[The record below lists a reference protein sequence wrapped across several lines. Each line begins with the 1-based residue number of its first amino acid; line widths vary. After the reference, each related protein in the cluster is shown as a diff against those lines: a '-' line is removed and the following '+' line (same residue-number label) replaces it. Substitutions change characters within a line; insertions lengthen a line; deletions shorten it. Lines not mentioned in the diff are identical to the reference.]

1 MAIKMNGD
9 CQFKLIWIHFN
20 IVTVSWYWTIIWVT
34 FDCIQLLM
42 IYLYL
47 VYRWMRGLC
56 NICSCLIDVVSF
68 CFWSFSIMYR
78 IKFINLCHEIIQC
91 KKKYLNMGFDL
102 AMKMTIIRM
111 LLLIY
116 QCNSIHVSY
125 ITFKDGKICLP
136 SFIIHMN
143 GIISKRENCTI
154 KCDFLSLKMDFQW
167 LVFVFP
173 LICPRQIQCQRKLN
187 FYAKVLH

>member
-1 MAIKMNGD
+1 MV
-9 CQFKLIWIHFN
+9 
-20 IVTVSWYWTIIWVT
+20 IVSSNWFEYIFTVSWYWTIIWVT

-78 IKFINLCHEIIQC
+78 IKFINLCHHIIQN
-91 KKKYLNMGFDL
+91 KTNIWIWGS
-102 AMKMTIIRM
+102 I
-111 LLLIY
+111 
-116 QCNSIHVSY
+116 NSIHVLY
-125 ITFKDGKICLP
+125 ITFKDGKIYLP
-136 SFIIHMN
+136 SFLLHIN
-143 GIISKRENCTI
+143 GIISECENCTI

>member
-78 IKFINLCHEIIQC
+78 IKFINLCHHIIQ
-91 KKKYLNMGFDL
+91 KKRNIWIWG
-102 AMKMTIIRM
+102 
-111 LLLIY
+111 
-116 QCNSIHVSY
+116 SIW
-125 ITFKDGKICLP
+125 
-136 SFIIHMN
+136 
-143 GIISKRENCTI
+143 R
-154 KCDFLSLKMDFQW
+154 
-167 LVFVFP
+167 
-173 LICPRQIQCQRKLN
+173 RKLL
-187 FYAKVLH
+187 YILHRFFVHNIQRWKNIPSKFSTPYKWHN

>member
-1 MAIKMNGD
+1 MVFTIVILSEKFDFNMVYHTKYANRISICDELLTIKTKLELTCTLKRNGMTIKMMGG

-34 FDCIQLLM
+34 FDSIQLLM

-78 IKFINLCHEIIQC
+78 IKFINLCHHIIQN
-91 KKKYLNMGFDL
+91 KRNIWIWG
-102 AMKMTIIRM
+102 
-111 LLLIY
+111 
-116 QCNSIHVSY
+116 SICY
-125 ITFKDGKICLP
+125 
-136 SFIIHMN
+136 
-143 GIISKRENCTI
+143 
-154 KCDFLSLKMDFQW
+154 
-167 LVFVFP
+167 
-173 LICPRQIQCQRKLN
+173 
-187 FYAKVLH
+187 Y